1 MSKII
6 HTSGKRK
13 RSIARATLK
22 KGTGLVRVNHV
33 PIDIFQPT
41 MARLKLREP
50 LILSGN
56 IAQEV
61 NININVKGGGIMSQ
75 TDAARLAL
83 ARALGETAP
92 LLMIGMIA
100 FIPDTPIAI
109 TDPSTAL
116 PAQIFMWADHP
127 ERAFIE
133 RTSAAI
139 LILLSSIWSLL
150 T

>member
-83 ARALGETAP
+83 ARALVKYNKKLEKVFSEYDRH
-92 LLMIGMIA
+92 LLIA
-100 FIPDTPIAI
+100 DVRRKEPCKPNISKA
-109 TDPSTAL
+109 
-116 PAQIFMWADHP
+116 
-127 ERAFIE
+127 RAK
-133 RTSAAI
+133 RQKSYR
-139 LILLSSIWSLL
+139 
-150 T
+150 

>member
-1 MSKII
+1 LSKII

-83 ARALGETAP
+83 ARALVKYNKKLEKVFSEYDRH
-92 LLMIGMIA
+92 LLIA
-100 FIPDTPIAI
+100 DVRRKEPCKPNISKA
-109 TDPSTAL
+109 
-116 PAQIFMWADHP
+116 
-127 ERAFIE
+127 RAK
-133 RTSAAI
+133 RQKSYR
-139 LILLSSIWSLL
+139 
-150 T
+150 